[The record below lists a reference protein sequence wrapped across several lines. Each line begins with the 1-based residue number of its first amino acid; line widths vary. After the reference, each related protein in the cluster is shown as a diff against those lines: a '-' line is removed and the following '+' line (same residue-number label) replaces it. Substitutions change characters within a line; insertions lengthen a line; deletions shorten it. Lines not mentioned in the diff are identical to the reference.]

1 MEHRGALAATAR
13 MLDVN
18 AAEAVLPDLG
28 RQVHLVR
35 QLAAGGAGR
44 RGRDVGREAALA
56 VMEKDGAARAVAG
69 GGDGVGQRSHLA
81 IIVFHE
87 QEVDGLGVLRRA
99 DDAQA
104 VARE

>member
-1 MEHRGALAATAR
+1 MEHGGALAAAACV
-13 MLDVN
+13 LDVN

-28 RQVHLVR
+28 RQVHLVGQR
-35 QLAAGGAGR
+35 AVGGAGR
-44 RGRDVGREAALA
+44 RGRDVGRQSALA